1 MKQEIATPAGWFP
14 PVFLYQKG
22 LDVYVTELR
31 SLSVVKASREAM
43 SRIYTIRQL
52 TKEFSVTARTLRFY
66 EDEKLIAPSRRGQT
80 RLYSARDRARVI
92 LILRGRRLGF
102 SLKDI
107 REVLDMYDSKDGEH
121 AQMVHTRRKFEERI
135 HLLERQKV
143 DIDQALRQLRDGI
156 RDINSALEGNPPTP
170 WAQFFDHE
178 PPIALAPAKG

>member
-1 MKQEIATPAGWFP
+1 MNIVMCHK
-14 PVFLYQKG
+14 
-22 LDVYVTELR
+22 
-31 SLSVVKASREAM
+31 SVAVM
-43 SRIYTIRQL
+43 TRIYTIRQL

-80 RLYSARDRARVI
+80 RLYGPRDRARII

-121 AQMVHTRRKFEERI
+121 AQMMHTRRKFEERI
-135 HLLERQKV
+135 HVLERQKL

-156 RDINSALEGNPPTP
+156 RDIDAALEGKPPTP
-170 WAQFFDHE
+170 WTQFFERE
-178 PPIALAPAKG
+178 PSAATKGSRSDLSDLKEREQAAEEGGHIPDR